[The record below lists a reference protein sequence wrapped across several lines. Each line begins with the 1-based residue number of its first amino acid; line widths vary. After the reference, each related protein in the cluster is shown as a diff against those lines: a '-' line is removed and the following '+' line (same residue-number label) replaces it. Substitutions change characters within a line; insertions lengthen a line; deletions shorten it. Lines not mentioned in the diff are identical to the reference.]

1 MILAPSF
8 NSPFLEDLKKWL
20 ADPKDKMKKVK
31 KTKIP
36 QTLKSRNQSKQI

>member
-31 KTKIP
+31 KVM
-36 QTLKSRNQSKQI
+36 LNMRNNSMKPDVL